1 VSVIER
7 MLGREPDDVR
17 PASDG
22 ATRLELAPMR
32 KRDLRDGVLETESHA
47 YPTPWSTNVFQNE
60 IDQMRGGSRYY
71 LTARRVAADAP
82 VRNRPR
88 GPIVGH
94 AGLWFSVDE
103 AHVTNIAVRPDSRRS
118 GVATALML
126 ALADEAIRRGCA
138 AWTLE
143 VRVSSTGAQELYRR
157 FGFAPA
163 GVRKKY
169 YDNVEDAIVM
179 WCHDIGTRQYSARLG
194 EMRSGLLES
203 VAVRGG
209 VDA

>member
-1 VSVIER
+1 MSVIER
-7 MLGREPDDVR
+7 MLGRDPAEFR
-17 PASDG
+17 PAADG

-47 YPTPWSTNVFQNE
+47 YPTPWSTNVFHSE
-60 IDQMRGGSRYY
+60 IDQMRTGSRHY

-82 VRNRPR
+82 VRVRSK

-103 AHVTNIAVRPDSRRS
+103 AHVTNIAVHRDARRS

-126 ALADEAIRRGCA
+126 ALADAAIRRGVGS
-138 AWTLE
+138 WTLE

-163 GVRKKY
+163 GVRQKY

-179 WCHDIGTRQYSARLG
+179 WCHDIATTSYADRLAELRAGLG
-194 EMRSGLLES
+194 EP
-203 VAVRGG
+203 VITRGG
-209 VDA
+209 PGA